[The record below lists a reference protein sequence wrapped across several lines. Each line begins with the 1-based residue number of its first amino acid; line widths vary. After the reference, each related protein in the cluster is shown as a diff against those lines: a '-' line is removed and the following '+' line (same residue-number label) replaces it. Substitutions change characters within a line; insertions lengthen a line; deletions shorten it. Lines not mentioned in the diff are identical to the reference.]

1 MMKVKEEFNG
11 VGYFE
16 TLFSTLDMESM
27 AGALK
32 VFALKQD
39 VKADSSS
46 GEVLNGF
53 VSSLIQSIDY
63 QNFQE
68 LAPQFFNYPKQ
79 TNGTLEVT
87 LIDDTKE
94 FYQYLRTN
102 IDTLLQ
108 EEIEV
113 M

>member
-39 VKADSSS
+39 VKADSS
-46 GEVLNGF
+46 
-53 VSSLIQSIDY
+53 
-63 QNFQE
+63 
-68 LAPQFFNYPKQ
+68 
-79 TNGTLEVT
+79 
-87 LIDDTKE
+87 
-94 FYQYLRTN
+94 
-102 IDTLLQ
+102 
-108 EEIEV
+108 
-113 M
+113 